1 MPPVFGVIFEILRA
15 NISASIPSRQA
26 IMGAFDPVE
35 PARTKARAKTRAV
48 KKPTTLAE
56 RMADYIGCDTSD
68 TWPPD
73 AARRHKE
80 YLRASL
86 AQKRSG

>member
-1 MPPVFGVIFEILRA
+1 MGV
-15 NISASIPSRQA
+15 
-26 IMGAFDPVE
+26 FDPVE
-35 PARTKARAKTRAV
+35 PARTKARAKLRAV
-48 KKPTTLAE
+48 KKSVTMAE
-56 RMADYIGCDTSD
+56 RMAGYIGCDTSD

-73 AARRHKE
+73 TSRRYKE